1 MAYSNPYH
9 GRKGLTDVSM
19 IPIVDGVKQS
29 PIVLAA
35 PSEATLNKGIS
46 LTEIMTT
53 SQFGEM
59 VLADSYTNEN
69 KPTLA
74 LTFPVFTPQT
84 VALREGVKLET
95 SEDPYPTW
103 VIRSPF
109 LVTGQIYEA
118 ATTGQE
124 GFGVTANPTGAK
136 ASYLDEDGISQP
148 ITITGT
154 FSPTTPPVG
163 TATMAIGA
171 NLAMSFSSDLVGKYI
186 SLYCPNQLAGI
197 IRLSESPEDTFEIN
211 LTGVTR
217 ALQPWHLKIYS
228 AVLKQDTGDYNL
240 AAEQALSLE
249 YSIVNQGAGCR
260 LYEFQW
266 LPQVRKCL
274 HGEAVAA

>member
-19 IPIVDGVKQS
+19 IPLVNGVKQA
-29 PIVLAA
+29 PIVLAS

-46 LTEIMTT
+46 LTDITTT
-53 SQFGEM
+53 SRQGEM
-59 VLADSYTNEN
+59 VLADSFINEN

-95 SEDPYPTW
+95 SNDPYPTW
-103 VIRSPF
+103 VVRSPF
-109 LVTGQIYEA
+109 LVTQQVYEA
-118 ATTGQE
+118 ALAGQE
-124 GFGVTANPTGAK
+124 GFGVVANPTGAK
-136 ASYLDEDGISQP
+136 ASYLDESGISQP
-148 ITITGT
+148 ITITGV
-154 FSPTTPPVG
+154 FSPTTPPSG
-163 TATMAIGA
+163 TATMTIGE

-186 SLYCPNQLAGI
+186 SLYCPNNLAGI
-197 IRLSESPEDTFEIN
+197 IRLSETAEDTFEIN

-228 AVLKQDTGDYNL
+228 AVLKQDTGDFNL
-240 AAEQALSLE
+240 AADQALSLE
-249 YSIVNQGAGCR
+249 YHVVNQGAGCR

-266 LPQVRKCL
+266 LPQVRACI
-274 HGEAVAA
+274 HGAAAA

>member
-19 IPIVDGVKQS
+19 IPIEGGVRQA
-29 PIVLAA
+29 PIVLAS

-46 LTEIMTT
+46 LTEINTT

-59 VLADSYTNEN
+59 VLADSFVNEN

-74 LTFPVFTPQT
+74 LTFPLFTPQT

-95 SEDPYPTW
+95 STDTYPTW

-109 LVTGQIYEA
+109 LVGAQIYPA
-118 ATTGQE
+118 ALTGQE
-124 GFGVTANPTGAK
+124 GFGVLANPTGAR
-136 ASYLDEDGISQP
+136 ASYLDVDGISKP
-148 ITITGT
+148 ITIAGT
-154 FSPTTPPVG
+154 FSPTTPPAG

-171 NLAMSFSSDLVGKYI
+171 DFALAFSADLVGKYVSI
-186 SLYCPNQLAGI
+186 YCPNQLAGI
-197 IRLSESPEDTFEIN
+197 IRLSETPEDTFEIN
-211 LTGVTR
+211 LTGMTR
-217 ALQPWHLKIYS
+217 AMQPWHIKVYS
-228 AVLKQDTGDYNL
+228 AVLKQDTGDYDF
-240 AAEQALSLE
+240 AGEQNMSLE
-249 YSIVNQGAGCR
+249 FQIVNQGAGCR

-274 HGEAVAA
+274 HAEAA